1 MEFFKALWSDLTALT
16 GGTVTLGTNTI
27 TTLNIIVWSLFIG
40 FILAIFATLYNKF
53 VIGKLVRALLKKE
66 VHSESTA
73 LCADEVNCDN
83 PFIRFSLRKNSS
95 LRRIVY
101 ISGDTDAEQQ
111 KYDRS
116 ASKLYIPVEKIHR
129 AALTYGKND
138 ITVGTVL
145 LSIAAC
151 VAVAILAL
159 IFIPELVIM
168 LSNFIESITPSDN
181 IY

>member
-1 MEFFKALWSDLTALT
+1 MDFFKALWDDLTSLT
-16 GGTVTLGTNTI
+16 GDKVTLGTNTI

-40 FILAIFATLYNKF
+40 FIIAIFATLYNKF
-53 VIGKLVRALLKKE
+53 VIGKAVRALLKKE
-66 VHSESTA
+66 VHSEENAKTLA
-73 LCADEVNCDN
+73 ELECDN
-83 PFIRFSLRKNSS
+83 PFVRFALRRNAS

-101 ISGDTDAEQQ
+101 LSGDTEEEQQ

-116 ASKLYIPVEKIHR
+116 SAKLYIPEERIHR
-129 AALTYGKND
+129 AEVTYGTKD

-145 LSIAAC
+145 LSIVAC

-159 IFIPELVIM
+159 IFIPELVTM
-168 LSNFIESITPSDN
+168 LSNFISSITPSDN